1 LKITDNKTTHGHQFL
16 IELIFTTSDK
26 MSSTIAIYS
35 QLLLILEICQ
45 ICCSLLV
52 WFFFITKQAPLVYK
66 KAQDRISEMDGDN
79 VTNETNVGF
88 GKELVT
94 NAQKVS
100 KRKKI
105 FTMIRNFTIYTTYLL
120 FDPLIL
126 YYLFYVTFAILG
138 MFNPVFIAILL
149 LDVFFR

>member
-1 LKITDNKTTHGHQFL
+1 
-16 IELIFTTSDK
+16 
-26 MSSTIAIYS
+26 
-35 QLLLILEICQ
+35 
-45 ICCSLLV
+45 
-52 WFFFITKQAPLVYK
+52 
-66 KAQDRISEMDGDN
+66 MDGDN

>member
-1 LKITDNKTTHGHQFL
+1 
-16 IELIFTTSDK
+16 